1 MEIAQELERSISSLL
16 QVFSAR
22 TDKPHA
28 YSYGDIRSPV
38 FTPYEFSIS
47 PDGKNWTSCFDVPT
61 LDGVYC
67 TVPPDVQPAT
77 RTNNLRKVGLQDG
90 SRLLSTTYDTRDF
103 TMSMMYSGVS
113 ETDAMLEYDALQQF
127 LISREAYWICFSNWP
142 HRMYYVVAKMDK
154 PTYSNEKN
162 WTCNVTFT
170 DLYGLSRSIGTSQDY
185 PDDVWGVSNDM
196 PEGVDPQYTFTT
208 NTFSVYNLGNVLID
222 PDRRGH
228 PLKIILDGHSDGNL
242 KITNKTTGDAI
253 TRAGMETNGESAN
266 SSFDGQFVIN
276 GVRETLNGKS
286 DTMNCT
292 PDTLT
297 LQIGKN
303 DFQIDNF
310 KGTIKFDFPMW
321 WFS

>member
-1 MEIAQELERSISSLL
+1 
-16 QVFSAR
+16 
-22 TDKPHA
+22 
-28 YSYGDIRSPV
+28 
-38 FTPYEFSIS
+38 
-47 PDGKNWTSCFDVPT
+47 
-61 LDGVYC
+61 
-67 TVPPDVQPAT
+67 
-77 RTNNLRKVGLQDG
+77 
-90 SRLLSTTYDTRDF
+90 
-103 TMSMMYSGVS
+103 
-113 ETDAMLEYDALQQF
+113 
-127 LISREAYWICFSNWP
+127 
-142 HRMYYVVAKMDK
+142 MYYVVAKMDK

-185 PDDVWGVSNDM
+185 PDDVWGVGNDM

-253 TRAGMETNGESAN
+253 TRAGIEINGKSAN
-266 SSFDGQFVIN
+266 SSFDGQFVID

>member
-1 MEIAQELERSISSLL
+1 MKYLIK
-16 QVFSAR
+16 VFSDR
-22 TDKPHA
+22 KDKPHA
-28 YSYGDIRSPV
+28 YNFMKPRDVGPQTNMIGFNPV
-38 FTPYEFSIS
+38 EFAIS
-47 PDGKNWTSCFDVPT
+47 NDAKSWTSCFDVPT

-67 TVPPDVQPAT
+67 AMAPDVQPAT
-77 RTNNLRKVGLQDG
+77 RTNNLRKIGLQDG

-185 PDDVWGVSNDM
+185 PDDVWGVGNDI

-208 NTFSVYNLGNVLID
+208 NAFSVYNLGNVLID

-228 PLKIILDGHSDGNL
+228 LLKIILDGHSDGNL

-253 TRAGMETNGESAN
+253 TRAGMEINGKSVN
-266 SSFDGQFVIN
+266 SSFDGQFVID